1 MSGGKRF
8 ENENVALV
16 CVCAECGCAVALGLG
31 RPAHGGLASKNA
43 VLMRETVGKVAE
55 GRGRRA
61 VVGGGEETKGFA
73 LWVCGRALKR
83 L

>member
-8 ENENVALV
+8 ESENVALV

-31 RPAHGGLASKNA
+31 RSAHGGFVIGTA
-43 VLMRETVGKVAE
+43 VLMKKTLVEVAE

-61 VVGGGEETKGFA
+61 VVGGGEERKGFA
-73 LWVCGRALKR
+73 LWGCGRALKR